1 MNFFEN
7 VCERNNGG
15 RRSVFSFMCGGSR
28 SLLFSGALCFVLSAV
43 VANADPAAELQVL
56 KQRIDELE
64 KVLEQEK
71 EKTDVLVTEVADTKV
86 TRMVPKKKELK
97 SLYGFGPSASSVYQ
111 VDQGLSLAGYG
122 EAYYQNILSDAGTK
136 RDVSDALRTVGY
148 FGYRFN
154 DWIVM
159 NSEVE
164 FEHGSTEGGASGEN
178 GSVSVEFSYLDF
190 FLDPAANIRAGLV
203 LVPMGFINEIHEPV
217 YFHGVQRPEVERY
230 LIPSTWREM
239 GAGVFGKFGGDFEYR
254 TYLLNGLRAN
264 SFSDSGI
271 RAARQSG
278 AEAITEDLAWV
289 GRLDYTPT
297 DIIPGL
303 LVGTALYTGNAGQD
317 DTFANGSTPSV
328 RTTLFE
334 GHAQYKASGL
344 ELRALGVWTH
354 ISDANLVSQQVGST
368 VGNRQFGWYTEAA
381 YDVLPL
387 LGDPNGHYLAPFVRY
402 EQLDTQAS
410 VPTGLTANPL
420 QDRSVYSIGLTYKP
434 ITQVAIKGE
443 YRALE
448 SRSNEED
455 LPDSF
460 YAGVGFAF

>member
-1 MNFFEN
+1 MNYSVHCSKTIAGGSDGCLSN
-7 VCERNNGG
+7 AG
-15 RRSVFSFMCGGSR
+15 RR
-28 SLLFSGALCFVLSAV
+28 LLTGALWSMLCAFTAY
-43 VANADPAAELQVL
+43 ADPAAELKVL
-56 KQRIDELE
+56 KSRIDELE
-64 KVLEQEK
+64 KVLEQER

-111 VDQGLSLAGYG
+111 VDQGISLAGYG
-122 EAYYQNILSDAGTK
+122 EGYYQNIVSDAGSK
-136 RDVSDALRTVGY
+136 RDLSDALRTVGY

-154 DWIVM
+154 DWILM
-159 NSEVE
+159 NSEIE

-203 LVPMGFINEIHEPV
+203 LVPMGFINEIHEPA

-239 GAGVFGKFGGDFEYR
+239 GAGLFGKFGNGFEYR

-264 SFSDSGI
+264 AFSDSGI
-271 RAARQSG
+271 RDSRQSG

-289 GRLDYTPT
+289 GRLDYTPSDT
-297 DIIPGL
+297 IPGL
-303 LVGTALYTGNAGQD
+303 LVGTALFTGNAGQD
-317 DTFANGSTPSV
+317 DTFGNGSTPSV

-334 GHAQYKASGL
+334 GHAQYRANGL

-354 ISDANLVSQQVGST
+354 IGDADLVSQQVGST

-387 LGDPNGHYLAPFVRY
+387 FGDPNGHYLAPFVRY

-410 VPTGLTANPL
+410 VPAGFTSNPL

-443 YRALE
+443 YRAIE
-448 SRSNEED
+448 TKSNEED
-455 LPDSF
+455 MPDSI
-460 YAGVGFAF
+460 YLGVGFAL